1 MNKRYACLSVST
13 LSDGNFAACL
23 KIRMSSRTS
32 EDLIEQENIH
42 WAASSLDELVD
53 KIVASSGQ
61 ILVILSDHDF
71 WIPIPLGMWA
81 DFSTPWIQ
89 ASTLVSSGKH
99 HQILPALFDEYSN
112 QMLDS
117 IFRFVND
124 IKHYGEIRS

>member
-13 LSDGNFAACL
+13 LSDGNFAASF
-23 KIRMSSRTS
+23 KIRMASRSSD
-32 EDLIEQENIH
+32 DLIEQENIM

-71 WIPIPLGMWA
+71 WVPVPLGMWK
-81 DFSTPWIQ
+81 DVSTPWVR
-89 ASTLVSSGKH
+89 AEMLVSSGLHAKV
-99 HQILPALFDEYSN
+99 LSTLFDEYSN

-117 IFRFVND
+117 IFRFVNE
-124 IKHYGEIRS
+124 IKHYGELRS

>member
-1 MNKRYACLSVST
+1 
-13 LSDGNFAACL
+13 
-23 KIRMSSRTS
+23 MSSRAS

-61 ILVILSDHDF
+61 ILVILSEHDF
-71 WIPIPLGMWA
+71 WIPIPIGMWGQYA
-81 DFSTPWIQ
+81 TPWVRAETIV
-89 ASTLVSSGKH
+89 LNGKH